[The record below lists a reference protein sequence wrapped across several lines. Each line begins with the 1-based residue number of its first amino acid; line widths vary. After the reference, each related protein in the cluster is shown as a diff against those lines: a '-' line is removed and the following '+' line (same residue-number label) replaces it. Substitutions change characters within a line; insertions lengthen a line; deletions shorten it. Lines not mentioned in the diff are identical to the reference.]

1 MKGMSNTKKFVHL
14 TRSASNT
21 DKGRRNE
28 ITLTSWEFFIN
39 KIDRWV
45 VKRIVKTSY
54 TEVMLYLSKA

>member
-1 MKGMSNTKKFVHL
+1 MSNTNKFVHL
-14 TRSASNT
+14 TRSASNI

-39 KIDRWV
+39 KIDRWI